1 MEKENVKISDSK
13 KYKIYIEFLD
23 GTTKEIYFNDVLKA
37 FDEQRKILLNKKFM
51 KNVLICKVI

>member
-1 MEKENVKISDSK
+1 MGKENIEISDSK

-23 GTTKEIYFNDVLKA
+23 GTTKEIYFNDFLKA

-51 KNVLICKVI
+51 KNVLVCKVV

>member
-1 MEKENVKISDSK
+1 MEKE

-23 GTTKEIYFNDVLKA
+23 GTTKEIYFNDFLKA

-51 KNVLICKVI
+51 KNVLVCKVI